1 MLVNVATAY
10 PVAVASQTE
19 RVPLAANQDIKNQV
33 FVKRVRIKNSHLH
46 LFYFTF

>member
-1 MLVNVATAY
+1 MLVNVANAY
-10 PVAVASQTE
+10 PVVVISQTE

-33 FVKRVRIKNSHLH
+33 FVKRVSIKTLLLH